1 MFRGRSPSEFEDNT
15 RPGWVHFSMRHWRW
29 SAIPVCILL
38 LWLISPANDGAEM
51 QQKLK
56 AAHGELAAAKAQ
68 LDLMER
74 AERNANEQARIAAD
88 TAAKQGQALKEANQR
103 DEALTLDLEAARRV
117 IKGLQ
122 AKAILLD
129 EARNSMAVSLAQA
142 NRALDEELHRSE
154 LSEHEL
160 AMARQASDAN
170 KKSADLAA
178 VELADAAKGRQVAEA
193 ALEQANDALKLERAR
208 TESAARDLDGARQE
222 RDAAKQISA
231 ELSAALEQARE
242 KVNGM
247 AINLS
252 AARKAIELVKAQGVR
267 RTARIE
273 QATEARVAAG
283 PSASQP
289 ARQRG
294 LQEKNKK
301 VQKSSKRVLVATTI
315 TLPDALLPIPQGP

>member
-68 LDLMER
+68 LDLMQR

-88 TAAKQGQALKEANQR
+88 TAAKQGQALKEASQR

-122 AKAILLD
+122 AKAVLLD
-129 EARNSMAVSLAQA
+129 EARHSMAVSLAQA
-142 NRALDEELHRSE
+142 NRAFDEELHRAE

-160 AMARQASDAN
+160 AMARQ
-170 KKSADLAA
+170 
-178 VELADAAKGRQVAEA
+178 
-193 ALEQANDALKLERAR
+193 
-208 TESAARDLDGARQE
+208 E
-222 RDAAKQISA
+222 RDVAKQISA
-231 ELSAALEQARE
+231 ELSAALERARE
-242 KVNGM
+242 KVIGM

-267 RTARIE
+267 RTARIK
-273 QATEARVAAG
+273 QATEARAVAD
-283 PSASQP
+283 PRASQP
-289 ARQRG
+289 ARQRA

-315 TLPDALLPIPQGP
+315 TLPDALLPTPQGP